1 MHCVSTEIEKE
12 KQRWKKSTK
21 KPGDEIGEFTH
32 THKVENLIDKR
43 DHEGAL
49 KACNKIL
56 DAHPDCGEALLIK
69 AERLFRLEKLV
80 DSLDCLKT
88 LLEINPDLDRA
99 HYRVAGAV
107 FVLGEYDNAM
117 KAIDKALKIHGDS
130 VNYTM
135 MKAQILCQSNDSSY
149 TQWIEK
155 ARKIDSQKTED
166 LMEYFWIEKEYVPL
180 FLEELSESVG
190 EINDLM
196 SRQEYKKAID
206 AIDKKIDLGMEQ
218 EEVFYSMKIECLICL
233 EEYGEAEKFIRELIK
248 LNRDYPMAY
257 FYRAVIKFRDIYF
270 KEALD
275 ELNKCIEIAEIVQ
288 DKMMMNMEGRWRK
301 NGNNQFQM

>member
-1 MHCVSTEIEKE
+1 MEKIN
-12 KQRWKKSTK
+12 K
-21 KPGDEIGEFTH
+21 KPGDEIGEF

-56 DAHPDCGEALLIK
+56 DAHPDCEEALLIK
-69 AERLFRLEKLV
+69 AECLFRLEKLV

-99 HYRVAGAV
+99 HYRVAGAM

-130 VNYTM
+130 VDYTM
-135 MKAQILCQSNDSSY
+135 MKAQILCQLNDSSY

-155 ARKIDSQKTED
+155 ARKIDPKKTED

-180 FLEELSESVG
+180 FLEELSESMG

-196 SRQEYKKAID
+196 SRQEYEKAID

-218 EEVFYSMKIECLICL
+218 EEVFYFMKTGVYKL
-233 EEYGEAEKFIRELIK
+233 GPNDGPVRRE
-248 LNRDYPMAY
+248 NSARMAS
-257 FYRAVIKFRDIYF
+257 
-270 KEALD
+270 
-275 ELNKCIEIAEIVQ
+275 
-288 DKMMMNMEGRWRK
+288 
-301 NGNNQFQM
+301 